1 MRSIQTLEDLREAWP
16 LITGSEAP
24 AHGTPVFAEPQG
36 CVAWAQQ
43 APAHITPLEQE
54 AQHPATTHQTEF
66 PAQQHQQ
73 RSNVSSRADIEAE
86 HEYIVQSECEVP
98 LPPPQV
104 ELPEF
109 ELPGIWLCT
118 AHLDS

>member
-43 APAHITPLEQE
+43 APVHITPLEQE
-54 AQHPATTHQTEF
+54 AQQPATTHQTGF
-66 PAQQHQQ
+66 QAQQQRNQEMQLLKLAQEVLLSCSTKAQGGKKDAKHQ
-73 RSNVSSRADIEAE
+73 V
-86 HEYIVQSECEVP
+86 
-98 LPPPQV
+98 
-104 ELPEF
+104 
-109 ELPGIWLCT
+109 
-118 AHLDS
+118 LDLGLG

>member
-43 APAHITPLEQE
+43 APVHITPLEQE
-54 AQHPATTHQTEF
+54 AQQPATTHQTGF
-66 PAQQHQQ
+66 QAQQQRNQEMQLLKLAQEVFGGKKDAKHQ
-73 RSNVSSRADIEAE
+73 V
-86 HEYIVQSECEVP
+86 
-98 LPPPQV
+98 
-104 ELPEF
+104 
-109 ELPGIWLCT
+109 
-118 AHLDS
+118 LDLGLG

>member
-1 MRSIQTLEDLREAWP
+1 MRQASVRASTEELECLLREQSVAP
-16 LITGSEAP
+16 QYLEALRAISNCLGDLP
-24 AHGTPVFAEPQG
+24 TPFE
-36 CVAWAQQ
+36 
-43 APAHITPLEQE
+43 EE

-73 RSNVSSRADIEAE
+73 RSNVSSRAGIEAE
-86 HEYIVQSECEVP
+86 HESIVQSECAVP

>member
-43 APAHITPLEQE
+43 APVHITPLVEHEVHQ
-54 AQHPATTHQTEF
+54 PVTTNQTGF
-66 PAQQHQQ
+66 QAQQQRNQEMQLLKLVQEVFGGKKDAKHQ
-73 RSNVSSRADIEAE
+73 V
-86 HEYIVQSECEVP
+86 
-98 LPPPQV
+98 
-104 ELPEF
+104 
-109 ELPGIWLCT
+109 
-118 AHLDS
+118 LDLGLG

>member
-54 AQHPATTHQTEF
+54 AQQPATTHQTGF
-66 PAQQHQQ
+66 QAQQQRNQEMQLLKLAQEVFGGKKDAKHQ
-73 RSNVSSRADIEAE
+73 VLI
-86 HEYIVQSECEVP
+86 
-98 LPPPQV
+98 LG
-104 ELPEF
+104 L
-109 ELPGIWLCT
+109 G
-118 AHLDS
+118 